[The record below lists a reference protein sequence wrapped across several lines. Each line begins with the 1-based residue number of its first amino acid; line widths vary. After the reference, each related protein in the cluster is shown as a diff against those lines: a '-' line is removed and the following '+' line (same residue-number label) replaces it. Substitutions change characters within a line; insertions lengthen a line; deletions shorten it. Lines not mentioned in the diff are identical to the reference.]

1 MESDYR
7 QMATARGEVMNGN
20 GNGDGDDLIRVARV
34 ALVVATLL
42 LVVWAVSGIVHARS
56 RIWER
61 QPYDSRLA
69 PSPSD
74 LTPPVNSGCCL
85 VSSTG
90 WSIVTRAR

>member
-1 MESDYR
+1 MEGVYR
-7 QMATARGEVMNGN
+7 QGNSAGRQVMSGGSGN
-20 GNGDGDDLIRVARV
+20 GDDLIRVARV
-34 ALVVATLL
+34 ALVAATLL
-42 LVVWAVSGIVHARS
+42 LVVWAVSGIVQARS

-74 LTPPVNSGCCL
+74 LTPPVNSGGCL